1 MQILLKKFTNKVKGK
16 LNDDELMFKVGMG
29 FKFLGVSFLC
39 TLSVLLFIYL
49 YIKIDL
55 IFFVVNGYP
64 GALEFQEAF
73 FEFVYSSLYEEFFIC
88 ILYGVFIFCLGYYL
102 SSIMIRPFRAIGQ
115 YCEDKI
121 DDKKNYY
128 EPDFFSDLKLL
139 TSFSVYFFSKIDQA
153 MLMGK
158 MGGVKEDIPLHFTGI
173 HKPNFEKNFF
183 FNYFLIVAIFGLLS
197 SVGIIVLNLEIRD
210 QIFELAFKFFPKNSQ
225 VTFFLEEQFKVARI
239 GVNFFVILHLIIYL
253 MLGVHMYSKIAIPA
267 FAVFATMRSFLK
279 GNYHNR
285 IHLIGFYYLRSDCR
299 KINKYLDH
307 IQKNLT

>member
-1 MQILLKKFTNKVKGK
+1 MRLQVQKLANKVRN
-16 LNDDELMFKVGMG
+16 LYNDDELMFKVGMG
-29 FKFLGVSFLC
+29 VKFVGVSFLC
-39 TLSVLLFIYL
+39 TVSVLLFIYL

-55 IFFVVNGYP
+55 IFFVANGYP

-73 FEFVYSSLYEEFFIC
+73 FDFIYSSLYEEFLVC
-88 ILYGVFIFCLGYYL
+88 LAYGVFIFCLGYYL
-102 SSIMIRPFRAIGQ
+102 SAIMIRPFRAIGQ
-115 YCEDKI
+115 YCEDKMN
-121 DDKKNYY
+121 DKKNYY

-153 MLMGK
+153 AIIGK
-158 MGGVKEDIPLHFTGI
+158 MNTIKEEIPQHFTGI
-173 HKPNFEKNFF
+173 HKPNFERNFF

-210 QIFELAFKFFPKNSQ
+210 QIFELAYKFFPKNSQ
-225 VTFFLEEQFKVARI
+225 VTFFLEEQFKIARI
-239 GVNFFVILHLIIYL
+239 GVNFFVILHLMIYL
-253 MLGVHMYSKIAIPA
+253 ILGVHMYSKVAIPA

-285 IHLIGFYYLRSDCR
+285 VHLIGFYYLRSDCR
-299 KINKYLDH
+299 KINKYLDY

>member
-1 MQILLKKFTNKVKGK
+1 MKKLANKVKNFF
-16 LNDDELMFKVGMG
+16 NDDEAMFKVGMG
-29 FKFLGVSFLC
+29 LKFLGVSFLC

-49 YIKIDL
+49 YIKVDL
-55 IFFVVNGYP
+55 IFFLSNGYP
-64 GALEFQEAF
+64 GAIGFQEAF
-73 FEFVYSSLYEEFFIC
+73 FDFIYSSLYEEFIFC
-88 ILYGVFIFCLGYYL
+88 IIYGIFIFCLGYYL
-102 SSIMIRPFRAIGQ
+102 SSVMIRPFKAIGQ
-115 YCEDKI
+115 YCEGKLN
-121 DDKKNYY
+121 DKKNYY

-153 MLMGK
+153 TILGK
-158 MGGVKEDIPLHFTGI
+158 MNAIKEDIPAHFTGI

-197 SVGIIVLNLEIRD
+197 SLGIIILNMEIRD
-210 QIFELAFKFFPKNSQ
+210 QIFELAHKFFPKNSQ
-225 VTFFLEEQFKVARI
+225 VTFFLEEQFKIARI
-239 GVNFFVILHLIIYL
+239 GVNFFVLLHMLVYL
-253 MLGVHMYSKIAIPA
+253 MLGVHLYSKIAIPA